1 MLTNLEITG
10 ILYLEGFDKVL
21 QNADSGKEKKQMKST
36 GIVRSIDN
44 MGRLVLPIELRKTL
58 HLGEKEA
65 VEIFTEGNDIIL
77 RKFSPRCT
85 FCHSTENLIPYRG
98 QNVCKECVR
107 KLELLSE

>member
-1 MLTNLEITG
+1 
-10 ILYLEGFDKVL
+10 
-21 QNADSGKEKKQMKST
+21 MKST

-98 QNVCKECVR
+98 HSEIARAGAAFGMIPGSALRKSTGTKDGPGGVLTVR
-107 KLELLSE
+107 AVERL